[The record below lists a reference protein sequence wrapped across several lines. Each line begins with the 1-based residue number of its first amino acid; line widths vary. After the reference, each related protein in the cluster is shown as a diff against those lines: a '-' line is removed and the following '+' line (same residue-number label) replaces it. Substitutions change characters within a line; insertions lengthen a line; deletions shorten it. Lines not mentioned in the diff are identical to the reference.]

1 MQLCHIISYQS
12 LFDFIFHVPPFLIMP
27 IFTIIFLLTLVSA
40 VSIRVWL
47 ATRHIRYVHT
57 HRNSVPENFSSQISL
72 DAHQKAADYTCAK
85 TRLNYANICLDT
97 LLLLILTLGGGLN
110 ALNSFWSNWFSAPLL
125 QGMIFILGTVL
136 LMGLVEIPIN
146 YYRTFVIEKKFGFNK
161 MTHSMFFVDLIKQGL
176 LGILLGL
183 PLLFGALWLME
194 KTGANWW
201 LYVWLMWVGFNL
213 IILSVYPTWI
223 APLFNKF
230 TPLEDASLKARIEQL
245 MQKCGFKSSGL
256 FVMDGSRRSS
266 HGNAYFTGFGKNK
279 RIVFFDTL
287 LSHLNPPEIEA
298 VLAHELGHFKRN
310 HVIKRILLTFTMS
323 LVFLWLLGYLM
334 NQDWFYQGLGVFSSN
349 ETLANISSHSTAM
362 ALLLF
367 FLVMPTFTFLF
378 QPLSSLYSRKHEFE
392 ADAYAVEKASA
403 GDLIQALVKLYQD
416 NAATLTPDPLHSAFY
431 DSHPPASVRIA
442 RLQNLAHN

>member
-1 MQLCHIISYQS
+1 
-12 LFDFIFHVPPFLIMP
+12 MP
-27 IFTIIFLLTLVSA
+27 IFTVIFLLTLVSA

-97 LLLLILTLGGGLN
+97 VLLLILTLGGGLN
-110 ALNSFWSNWFSAPLL
+110 ALNFFWSNWFSDPLL

-213 IILSVYPTWI
+213 VILSVYPTWI

-230 TPLEDASLKARIEQL
+230 TPLEDASLKARIEKL

-349 ETLANISSHSTAM
+349 EALANISSHSTAM